1 MEIELI
7 IIIISI
13 ILSAFFSG
21 MEIAFVSA
29 NKMHIELEKKREG
42 FIPRLLTKIT
52 QKSSKFITTM
62 LVGNN
67 ISLVIYSYYMGK
79 FLIRI
84 LPLDSFND
92 FTVLLIQTIISTIII
107 LITAEFLP
115 KAIFRIYA
123 NEVLKIF
130 AFPAYVFYYLFHFF
144 SEFIT
149 IISDF
154 FLKVFFKT
162 DSDEQQTAFS
172 KEELG
177 NYINEQLETG
187 NDDDEMDSE
196 IQIFQNALEF
206 QNVKAREV
214 MVPRTE
220 IVSVE
225 MHETVTNLKNIFI
238 DTGLSK
244 ILVYKTS
251 LDDIVGYVNAFELF
265 KKPKT
270 IKSILLPL
278 ELVPESMMINDI
290 LNTLMKKRKSVAVV
304 VDDISSIDPETS
316 LVVRTPWSDDEL
328 QRLTLLV
335 RDAVGFNPNRGDS
348 INVVNTPF
356 ALPEPPEKIEE
367 VPFYQQ
373 TWFLNLL
380 QPVLVGFFVLL
391 LLLIVV
397 RPILKSLGEQNK
409 IAVAEDAEA
418 SIFADETDEIS
429 DDQVSLVSAED
440 VMVPGSPEKIE
451 RQLNAIRGLIAEE
464 PERVAQVVKQWV
476 LEE

>member
-7 IIIISI
+7 IIIVSI
-13 ILSAFFSG
+13 LLSAFFSG

-42 FIPRLLTKIT
+42 FIPKILTKIT

-67 ISLVIYSYYMGK
+67 ISLVVYSYYMGEFIIR
-79 FLIRI
+79 FLPIQ
-84 LPLDSFND
+84 SYND
-92 FTVLLIQTIISTIII
+92 FSILLIQTLISTIVI

-115 KAIFRIYA
+115 KTIFRIYA

-130 AFPAYVFYYLFHFF
+130 ALPAYLFYYLFHFF

-149 IISDF
+149 IISAF

-162 DSDEQQTAFS
+162 DADEHQTEFS

-187 NDDDEMDSE
+187 YDDNELDSE

-206 QNVKAREV
+206 QSLKAREV

-225 MHETVTNLKNIFI
+225 IHETVTNLKNIFI
-238 DTGLSK
+238 EKGLSK

-251 LDDIVGYVNAFELF
+251 LDDVVGYVNAFELF

-304 VDDISSIDPETS
+304 IDEYGGTSGMITVEDIVEELFGEIEDEHDSQEYLEEKINDLEFNFSARLEVDYLNEEYDLNIPKSEAYETLGGFIIEHTENIPEEKEIIDIK
-316 LVVRTPWSDDEL
+316 
-328 QRLTLLV
+328 
-335 RDAVGFNPNRGDS
+335 GFEVNILKMRG
-348 INVVNTPF
+348 
-356 ALPEPPEKIEE
+356 AKIEE
-367 VPFYQQ
+367 VS
-373 TWFLNLL
+373 
-380 QPVLVGFFVLL
+380 
-391 LLLIVV
+391 
-397 RPILKSLGEQNK
+397 LKIFNT
-409 IAVAEDAEA
+409 ED
-418 SIFADETDEIS
+418 
-429 DDQVSLVSAED
+429 
-440 VMVPGSPEKIE
+440 
-451 RQLNAIRGLIAEE
+451 
-464 PERVAQVVKQWV
+464 
-476 LEE
+476 